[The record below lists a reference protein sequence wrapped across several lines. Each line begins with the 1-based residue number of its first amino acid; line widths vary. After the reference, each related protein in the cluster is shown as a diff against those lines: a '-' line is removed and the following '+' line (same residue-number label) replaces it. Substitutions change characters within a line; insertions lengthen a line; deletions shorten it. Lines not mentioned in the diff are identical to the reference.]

1 MLILHFALLL
11 ISVMAGAI
19 LADVFKSESG
29 QRLKL
34 LLSFSGA
41 YLLAISAMHL
51 LPEIYLHSGHN
62 HDIGLFIM
70 LGFLFQIIL
79 EFFSQGIEHGHNHH
93 HASDKKSFLSFGM
106 LLSLCLHSLMESVP
120 IGTQWHSDPFNS
132 LFWGIVLHHVPIGI
146 VLYTTLL
153 NLGMTNKKAVLLLF
167 IFGSMSPIGAAIGF
181 YIPGLKEYNSEV
193 TAFVVGMFLHIST
206 TILFESS
213 KNHKFN
219 ILKLG
224 SIVIAMILAY
234 SFSGHAH

>member
-1 MLILHFALLL
+1 
-11 ISVMAGAI
+11 MAGAI

-34 LLSFSGA
+34 LLAFSGA

-51 LPEIYLHSGHN
+51 LPDIYLHSGHD
-62 HDIGLFIM
+62 HGIGLFIM

-79 EFFSQGIEHGHNHH
+79 EFFSQGIEHGHRHKH
-93 HASDKKSFLSFGM
+93 SEGSKGLLSFGM
-106 LLSLCLHSLMESVP
+106 LISLCLHSLMESVP
-120 IGTQWHSDPFNS
+120 IGTQWHTEPFNS

-146 VLYTTLL
+146 VLYTTLIDEGIK
-153 NLGMTNKKAVLLLF
+153 NSKAVFLLF
-167 IFGSMSPIGAAIGF
+167 VFGMMSPLGAALGF
-181 YIPGLKEYNSEV
+181 YLPGLKHYNAQV

-219 ILKLG
+219 LLKLG

-234 SFSGHAH
+234 SFSGHSH